1 MTFNSAPDDENEEDI
16 VDAEVVGSGFESP
29 TFKQEGAYDSPEGP
43 LVTKERLR
51 ASGYFSWLVVI
62 ALTAMMV
69 ALTSISQFG
78 EQEPHETTISD
89 LMQINLQAKVLV
101 GQKVFA
107 ESAVAPAEPAE
118 PTEQAGSDVPGED
131 ASQERGQEQEGTDSS
146 ESTTKIPVPEAL
158 DDGTYEQRL
167 CYAIILNEI
176 YGPQKSKDYL
186 GALVE
191 KVRDAEFEPS
201 DEQSA
206 LRETVESLVNAYDG
220 GDYSQSSVSEDA
232 KTQLKEKL
240 GFCGE
245 LLLAPDGG
253 PNALERQQLVT
264 EASSSAFALLG
275 GLGLAVL
282 MFFSGVV
289 AGCVI
294 LSLLMSSKS
303 PIKFQPNF
311 DATNIYIQTFAIW
324 MVIFFGVQFGI
335 SAMDVITN
343 QTVAIFVNVAVFFL
357 SLVALLWPVMMGRS
371 IGQVLR
377 DIGWTGQSFFK
388 NIAIGF
394 ATYMAWLP
402 MVVIA
407 FFMVFVM
414 MALMPTT
421 QEVGEFELPPTPSH
435 PVQQLLAQGDAMM
448 WLGVVLAACV
458 AAPIVE
464 ETMFRGV
471 LYRHLRELH
480 ADKNRFLSVVVSSV
494 LNGLIFAAIHP
505 QGVMA
510 IPLLTMLAVGFSFTR
525 EWRNSLVSSITMHA
539 INNGLVTGFMFL
551 LL

>member
-1 MTFNSAPDDENEEDI
+1 M
-16 VDAEVVGSGFESP
+16 
-29 TFKQEGAYDSPEGP
+29 
-43 LVTKERLR
+43 
-51 ASGYFSWLVVI
+51 
-62 ALTAMMV
+62 
-69 ALTSISQFG
+69 
-78 EQEPHETTISD
+78 
-89 LMQINLQAKVLV
+89 
-101 GQKVFA
+101 
-107 ESAVAPAEPAE
+107 
-118 PTEQAGSDVPGED
+118 
-131 ASQERGQEQEGTDSS
+131 
-146 ESTTKIPVPEAL
+146 
-158 DDGTYEQRL
+158 

-311 DATNIYIQTFAIW
+311 DATNVYIQTFAIW
-324 MVIFFGVQFGI
+324 MVIFFGAQFGLGALNI
-335 SAMDVITN
+335 ITD

-371 IGQVLR
+371 IGQVFS

-435 PVQQLLAQGDAMM
+435 PVQQLLAQGDALM

-480 ADKNRFLSVVVSSV
+480 ADKKRFLSVVVSSV

-539 INNGLVTGFMFL
+539 INNGLVTVFMFL